1 MNVEQ
6 VAALRAMLAPTSW
19 LQATTSFAASLRSSA
34 SRRSGLLL
42 VGTADDEPW
51 HLNAHLDDE
60 SRYAGLPELTPTL
73 IRWAPP
79 PGAPAHLAVG
89 IDQLAA
95 RSRDRTLL
103 VVSQQ
108 AAPAE
113 LLYRVQDARRAG
125 ATIFALDSG
134 DADLDELAHE
144 ALPVRPGDAPVSF
157 DAAQHLVSM
166 AAGDPEYV
174 RRGRRRAGSPTARLA
189 RFLDLISGTVPD
201 ETIRDDIVPDD

>member
-1 MNVEQ
+1 MNAEQ
-6 VAALRAMLAPTSW
+6 VAALRAILAPTGW
-19 LQATTSFAASLRSSA
+19 LQATTSFAASLRQSA
-34 SRRSGLLL
+34 TTRSGLLL

-51 HLNAHLDDE
+51 HLNAHLEDE
-60 SRYAGLPELTPTL
+60 SRYAGLPELSPTL
-73 IRWAPP
+73 IRWAPA

-103 VVSQQ
+103 VVSQE

-134 DADLDELAHE
+134 DADLDDLAHE
-144 ALPVRPGDAPVSF
+144 ALPVGPEAPVSF
-157 DAAQHLVSM
+157 DAAQHLISM
-166 AAGDPEYV
+166 AAGESQ
-174 RRGRRRAGSPTARLA
+174 GRRKAASPAARLA
-189 RFLDLISGTVPD
+189 RILDLISGPAA
-201 ETIRDDIVPDD
+201 RD

>member
-19 LQATTSFAASLRSSA
+19 LQATTSFAASLRLSA
-34 SRRSGLLL
+34 SKRSGLLL
-42 VGTADDEPW
+42 LGTADDEPW

-60 SRYAGLPELTPTL
+60 SRYAGLPELAPTL
-73 IRWAPP
+73 IRWAPQ

-95 RSRDRTLL
+95 RSRNRTLL

-134 DADLDELAHE
+134 DADLDDLAHE
-144 ALPVRPGDAPVSF
+144 ALPVGRNAPVSF

-166 AAGDPEYV
+166 AAGDAELA
-174 RRGRRRAGSPTARLA
+174 RQRGRKAAGPAARLA
-189 RFLDLISGTVPD
+189 RILDLISGTVPGD
-201 ETIRDDIVPDD
+201 

>member
-1 MNVEQ
+1 MNAEQ

-19 LQATTSFAASLRSSA
+19 LQATNSFAAALRASA

-51 HLNAHLDDE
+51 HLSAHLDDE
-60 SRYAGLPELTPTL
+60 SRYAGLPELSPTL
-73 IRWAPP
+73 IRWAPA

-108 AAPAE
+108 SAPAE
-113 LLYRVQDARRAG
+113 LLYRVHDARRAG

-134 DADLDELAHE
+134 DADLDDLAHE
-144 ALPVRPGDAPVSF
+144 ALPVRPDAPVSF
-157 DAAQHLVSM
+157 DAAQHLVSL
-166 AAGDPEYV
+166 AAGEDTWQ
-174 RRGRRRAGSPTARLA
+174 GRRKAAGPAARLA
-189 RFLDLISGTVPD
+189 RILDRISGPVPQD
-201 ETIRDDIVPDD
+201 

>member
-19 LQATTSFAASLRSSA
+19 LQATTSFAASLRLSA

-89 IDQLAA
+89 IDQLAD
-95 RSRDRTLL
+95 RSRNRTLL
-103 VVSQQ
+103 VVSEQS
-108 AAPAE
+108 APAE

-134 DADLDELAHE
+134 DADLDDLAHE
-144 ALPVRPGDAPVSF
+144 ALPVRPDAPVSF
-157 DAAQHLVSM
+157 DAAQHLVSV
-166 AAGDPEYV
+166 AAGDADYA
-174 RRGRRRAGSPTARLA
+174 RRGRRRAASPTARLA
-189 RFLDLISGTVPD
+189 RFLDLITGT
-201 ETIRDDIVPDD
+201 IPDDAVPED

>member
-1 MNVEQ
+1 MNAEQ

-19 LQATTSFAASLRSSA
+19 LQATTSFAAALRASA

-42 VGTADDEPW
+42 VGTADEEPW
-51 HLNAHLDDE
+51 HLSAHLDDE
-60 SRYAGLPELTPTL
+60 SRYAGLPELSPTL
-73 IRWAPP
+73 IRWAPA

-108 AAPAE
+108 TAPAE

-134 DADLDELAHE
+134 DADLDDLAHE
-144 ALPVRPGDAPVSF
+144 ALPVRPDAPVSF
-157 DAAQHLVSM
+157 YAAQHLVSM
-166 AAGDPEYV
+166 AAGEDTCQ
-174 RRGRRRAGSPTARLA
+174 GRRKAAGPAARLA
-189 RFLDLISGTVPD
+189 RILDRISGPVPED
-201 ETIRDDIVPDD
+201 